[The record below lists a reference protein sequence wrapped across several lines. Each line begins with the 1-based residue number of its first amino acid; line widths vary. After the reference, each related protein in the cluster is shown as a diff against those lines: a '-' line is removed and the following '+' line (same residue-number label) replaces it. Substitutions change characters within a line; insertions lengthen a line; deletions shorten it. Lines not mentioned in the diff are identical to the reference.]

1 MIITNNSNLKF
12 YKLLRVRAMA
22 DLFEG
27 EWCLSDKEVLD
38 GIFERDF
45 LNKKEIAFIYGGK
58 RYLRHYL
65 WEPQGGVTRIKIGYK
80 VKSKFVGAIVYVNY
94 SRQRY
99 DPYVVIIDRD
109 RAFDD
114 SDMVAEMVARALSR
128 AYNGSCTELKLEP
141 WTQAEMENND
151 WGFDCMEAHAKGD
164 GKGVLSSQSHFG
176 LETCVNRATRKNTK
190 RAGVSPPGKKTGDE
204 IERPPKTLR
213 TAIIDS
219 SNANRILRKIRNCMK
234 GKTDPEDVM
243 MPITAA
249 YAARVMKKPSFT
261 AMKNS
266 HPEVKISPA
275 SFYRLINPDCKAY
288 QDNDAFRQLVTVF
301 KEI

>member
-12 YKLLRVRAMA
+12 YKLRRVRAMA

-164 GKGVLSSQSHFG
+164 GKGVSARS
-176 LETCVNRATRKNTK
+176 
-190 RAGVSPPGKKTGDE
+190 
-204 IERPPKTLR
+204 R
-213 TAIIDS
+213 TSGWKPA
-219 SNANRILRKIRNCMK
+219 LTVLQ
-234 GKTDPEDVM
+234 GKTPRGRAYRRQGRRLGTKSNDPQ
-243 MPITAA
+243 
-249 YAARVMKKPSFT
+249 K
-261 AMKNS
+261 
-266 HPEVKISPA
+266 
-275 SFYRLINPDCKAY
+275 L
-288 QDNDAFRQLVTVF
+288 
-301 KEI
+301 